1 MNSRIS
7 SRTSV
12 ATGSLLVVA
21 SALVLL
27 AASTLVGCNGSSYSP
42 TAPTS
47 TSPAAPPFVPGSP
60 AADVTI
66 TIVGTNGSNSYS
78 PNPATVKAGQT
89 VAWFNA
95 DSVAHTA
102 TANAGGFNTG
112 NLAPGATSSAIM
124 MATAGSYPYHCVI
137 HGLAMAGTL
146 VVTP

>member
-12 ATGSLLVVA
+12 AVGSMLLVA
-21 SALVLL
+21 STLIIL
-27 AASTLVGCNGSSYSP
+27 AASTLVGCNGSSYMNPASP
-42 TAPTS
+42 TSVT
-47 TSPAAPPFVPGSP
+47 PPGGVVP

-66 TIVGTNGSNSYS
+66 TAVGTNGSLSYS

-89 VAWFNA
+89 VAWRNA

-102 TANAGGFNTG
+102 TADAGAFDTG
-112 NLAPGATSSAIM
+112 TIAPGATSRPIA

>member
-12 ATGSLLVVA
+12 AVGSMLLVA
-21 SALVLL
+21 STLIIL
-27 AASTLVGCNGSSYSP
+27 AASTLVGCNGSSYMNPASP
-42 TAPTS
+42 TSVT
-47 TSPAAPPFVPGSP
+47 PPGGVVP

-66 TIVGTNGSNSYS
+66 TAVGTNGSLSYS

-89 VAWFNA
+89 VAWRNA

-102 TANAGGFNTG
+102 TADAGAFDTG
-112 NLAPGATSSAIM
+112 TIAPGATSRPIA

-137 HGLAMAGTL
+137 HGFTMTGTL